1 MVSLILLLI
10 SVISISCA
18 YIIQYKSP
26 ILGNLGQALPEHFVA
41 ILLIFTLIFSV
52 AGIIMCF
59 VERKRKHATGLL
71 WYVKVIVFSVLS
83 VYLTGGSRYR
93 NFLGII
99 VSQLMVILTYV
110 EIKEIRVL

>member
-1 MVSLILLLI
+1 MVSLILLII

-41 ILLIFTLIFSV
+41 ILLYFYFDFFGSRNNNVLCRAKKETRHWSIVVCEGYCIQCSFS
-52 AGIIMCF
+52 ILD
-59 VERKRKHATGLL
+59 R
-71 WYVKVIVFSVLS
+71 
-83 VYLTGGSRYR
+83 GSRYR